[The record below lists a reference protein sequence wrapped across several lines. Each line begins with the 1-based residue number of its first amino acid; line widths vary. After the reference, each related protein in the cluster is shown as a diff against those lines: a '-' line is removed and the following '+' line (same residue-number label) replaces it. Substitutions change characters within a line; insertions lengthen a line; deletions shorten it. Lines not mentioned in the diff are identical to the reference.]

1 MDLIFEPFWKLNK
14 IGFVFDRLKR
24 GVGDYRRTLIV
35 PFFGLYPVDLDE
47 LANALSLVKAKGYM
61 SHVKLMAPS
70 SQFTNQNVRR
80 D

>member
-1 MDLIFEPFWKLNK
+1 M
-14 IGFVFDRLKR
+14 
-24 GVGDYRRTLIV
+24 GDYRRTLIV

-47 LANALSLVKAKGYM
+47 LASAASLVKAQGHM

-70 SQFTNQNVRR
+70 SEFTNHNVRR

>member
-1 MDLIFEPFWKLNK
+1 MDLIYEPFWELNK
-14 IGFVFDRLKR
+14 CGFVHENLKR
-24 GVGDYRRTLIV
+24 GVDDYRKTLIV

>member
-1 MDLIFEPFWKLNK
+1 MDLIFEPFWELNK

-47 LANALSLVKAKGYM
+47 LASAASLVKAQGHM

-70 SQFTNQNVRR
+70 FELTNHNVRR